1 MISAGDAKDARGR
14 RVPLMNTC
22 TLVALASPRVQ
33 GTGQVRAVKQVELQ
47 LLLLGAENT
56 FHYQPSFFYLLY
68 LLSCNVGHSTSF
80 PSCCWPTADYRAS
93 VLMRSPFTAWPG
105 LACRRPTAIHTYCAY
120 ILSTHCSD
128 CMQCAARLLA
138 AGCPLTHGVHESRY
152 GHRGQ
157 RELSTP
163 ASQPPH
169 PPTHPSVR
177 PSVTQLA
184 SLP

>member
-1 MISAGDAKDARGR
+1 M
-14 RVPLMNTC
+14 
-22 TLVALASPRVQ
+22 
-33 GTGQVRAVKQVELQ
+33 ELQ

-56 FHYQPSFFYLLY
+56 FHYQPSFFYLPPIVQRGPLNVFPF
-68 LLSCNVGHSTSF
+68 LLLAYCRLQSER
-80 PSCCWPTADYRAS
+80 ADEE
-93 VLMRSPFTAWPG
+93 PFHGLAWPG
-105 LACRRPTAIHTYCAY
+105 LQETHRHPYIGRYCAY

>member
-1 MISAGDAKDARGR
+1 M
-14 RVPLMNTC
+14 
-22 TLVALASPRVQ
+22 
-33 GTGQVRAVKQVELQ
+33 ELQ

-56 FHYQPSFFYLLY
+56 FHYQPSFFYLPTVPPIVQRGPLNVFPF
-68 LLSCNVGHSTSF
+68 LLLAYCRLQSE
-80 PSCCWPTADYRAS
+80 RANE
-93 VLMRSPFTAWPG
+93 LFHGLAWPG
-105 LACRRPTAIHTYCAY
+105 LACRRPTAIHTSCAY

-138 AGCPLTHGVHESRY
+138 AGGPLTHGVHESRY

>member
-1 MISAGDAKDARGR
+1 M
-14 RVPLMNTC
+14 
-22 TLVALASPRVQ
+22 
-33 GTGQVRAVKQVELQ
+33 ELH

-68 LLSCNVGHSTSF
+68 LPPIVQRGPLNVF
-80 PSCCWPTADYRAS
+80 PFLLLAYCRLQSERADET
-93 VLMRSPFTAWPG
+93 PFTAGPG

>member
-1 MISAGDAKDARGR
+1 M
-14 RVPLMNTC
+14 
-22 TLVALASPRVQ
+22 
-33 GTGQVRAVKQVELQ
+33 ELQ

-56 FHYQPSFFYLLY
+56 FHYQPSFFYLPTVPPIVQRGPLNVFPF
-68 LLSCNVGHSTSF
+68 LLLAYCRLQSER
-80 PSCCWPTADYRAS
+80 ADET
-93 VLMRSPFTAWPG
+93 PFTAWPG
-105 LACRRPTAIHTYCAY
+105 LACRRPTAIHTY
-120 ILSTHCSD
+120 LTLGTVHTHCPRTAVTA
-128 CMQCAARLLA
+128 CNALPGCWLLA

-169 PPTHPSVR
+169 SPTHPSVR

>member
-1 MISAGDAKDARGR
+1 M
-14 RVPLMNTC
+14 
-22 TLVALASPRVQ
+22 
-33 GTGQVRAVKQVELQ
+33 ELQ

-56 FHYQPSFFYLLY
+56 FHYQPSFFYLPTVPPIVQRGPLNVFPF
-68 LLSCNVGHSTSF
+68 LLLAYCRLQSER
-80 PSCCWPTADYRAS
+80 ADER
-93 VLMRSPFTAWPG
+93 PFTAGPG